1 MKVKQRNPNG
11 LRSQAFVFAIAFAL
25 CAFTLAPPALK
36 AQGLDHFERDRAV
49 LMLSVV
55 KSDLKNNYYDP
66 NFHGMDLDARFKT
79 AEEKIKQA
87 ASLGQAFGIIA
98 QVLTDLNDSHTVFIP
113 PRRPETITYG
123 WQMQMIGD
131 KCYVVAVK
139 PGSDAASQGLKEGDL
154 VLSVQGFKPSRKE
167 FWKLRYYY
175 NFISPRP
182 SLRTTIQS
190 PGGEPRELEL
200 KAKIKPGSVVRD
212 LTSNVEVNDYIRE
225 IEDNYVAG
233 RHRYYDKPESFIW
246 KMPAF
251 DLDESEVDRMVDKAK
266 GSQALILDLR
276 GNGGGAETTLLRMI
290 GNFLDEDFKVGDINE
305 RKKSKPLLAKTRGK
319 SAHAGK
325 LVVLI
330 DSESGSSAELF
341 ARVMQMKKRAVVIG
355 DLSAGAVMRARF
367 YPHDLGA
374 ETLVPFGVGI
384 TNADVVMPDGK
395 SLEHVGVTPDEVL
408 LPSGEDLAAKRDV
421 VMARALEL
429 VGVKMTPEKA
439 GTLFPIIWEK

>member
-1 MKVKQRNPNG
+1 MKIVASI
-11 LRSQAFVFAIAFAL
+11 LLLLLAL
-25 CAFTLAPPALK
+25 SSVTLVLGQSGPSNTDRERGRAMLNALK
-36 AQGLDHFERDRAV
+36 E
-49 LMLSVV
+49 
-55 KSDLKNNYYDP
+55 DLKKHYYDP
-66 NFHGMDLDARFKT
+66 NFHGMDIDNRFK
-79 AEEKIKQA
+79 AADEKIKVANSQ
-87 ASLGQAFGIIA
+87 GQIFGIIA
-98 QVLTDLNDSHTVFIP
+98 QALVDLDDSHTFFIP
-113 PRRPETITYG
+113 PGRSYTTEYG

-139 PGSDAASQGLKEGDL
+139 PGSDAAAQGLKEGDL
-154 VLSVQGFKPSRKE
+154 VLSVQGFRPSRKE

-182 SLRTTIQS
+182 SLRTTVQS
-190 PGGEPRELEL
+190 PGGEPRELDL
-200 KAKIKPGSVVRD
+200 KAKIKPGSVVRN

-341 ARVMQMKKRAVVIG
+341 ARVMQLKKRAVVIG

-367 YPHDLGA
+367 YSHDLGA

-439 GTLFPIIWEK
+439 GTLFPIIWDK